1 MFEFE
6 FERERERERV
16 VVMADGTKA
25 IAEADIKS
33 KTEPLLPP
41 EVERDD
47 MSSTTWRLNVLD
59 FPALPPRKDG
69 DHSSFNLRRLL
80 RTPSKPSSQIFMY
93 VCMYVCMILLMLNAI
108 RYLVFLFL
116 LRVFNGH
123 GISI

>member
-1 MFEFE
+1 ME
-6 FERERERERV
+6 
-16 VVMADGTKA
+16 DGTKA
-25 IAEADIKS
+25 IAEANIKS
-33 KTEPLLPP
+33 KTEPLLPQ

-93 VCMYVCMILLMLNAI
+93 VCVVLLMLCAI
-108 RYLVFLFL
+108 RYLLFL
-116 LRVFNGH
+116 VFVA
-123 GISI
+123 SF

>member
-1 MFEFE
+1 ME
-6 FERERERERV
+6 
-16 VVMADGTKA
+16 DGTNA
-25 IAEADIKS
+25 IAKANLKS

-59 FPALPPRKDG
+59 FPALPPRMDG

-93 VCMYVCMILLMLNAI
+93 VCMILLTLCAI
-108 RYLVFLFL
+108 RYLLFLFL

>member
-1 MFEFE
+1 
-6 FERERERERV
+6 
-16 VVMADGTKA
+16 MADGTKA
-25 IAEADIKS
+25 IAEANIKS

-93 VCMYVCMILLMLNAI
+93 VCMYVCMYDIIDVKCNKVFGF
-108 RYLVFLFL
+108 LVFVASF
-116 LRVFNGH
+116 
-123 GISI
+123 